1 MLNARSQ
8 SILEA
13 AIKEHIK
20 TGEPVSS
27 KEIAKKY
34 DFGVKDATIRNELNQ
49 LTKDGF
55 LMQAHTSGG
64 RIPTDKGYQFFVEKT
79 HDNVSDSRKLLR
91 DRASKL
97 SREFRKGNL
106 KDFVEAFSKETK
118 LLGIGQNESGREM
131 YKSGLNDLFENL
143 DVETKDEMRE
153 VINDFEMLD
162 SRLAEIGN
170 ELCQALE
177 SPRVF
182 IGKKSPITQSENLSV
197 IVDSFDVNGQRIL
210 VAIVGPKRMEYERYL
225 KLLNSFHEDSN

>member
-1 MLNARSQ
+1 MLSARSQ

-20 TGEPVSS
+20 TGESVSS

-79 HDNVSDSRKLLR
+79 NDNVNDSRKLLR

-97 SREFRKGNL
+97 SRELRKGNL
-106 KDFVEAFSKETK
+106 KDFVDAFSKETK
-118 LLGIGQNESGREM
+118 LLGVGQMERGMEV

-143 DVETKDEMRE
+143 DVETKEEMRE

-162 SRLAEIGN
+162 RRLAEIGN
-170 ELCQALE
+170 ELCRHLVAPQ
-177 SPRVF
+177 VF

-197 IVDSFDVNGQRIL
+197 IVDSFDVNGQRVL

-225 KLLNSFHEDSN
+225 KLLNSFHDNEN

>member
-79 HDNVSDSRKLLR
+79 NDNISDSRKLLR
-91 DRASKL
+91 ERTVSKL
-97 SREFRKGNL
+97 NRELKKGSL
-106 KDFVEAFSKETK
+106 KDFVEAFSKETR
-118 LLGIGQNESGREM
+118 LLGVGQMEKEWR
-131 YKSGLNDLFENL
+131 
-143 DVETKDEMRE
+143 
-153 VINDFEMLD
+153 
-162 SRLAEIGN
+162 
-170 ELCQALE
+170 
-177 SPRVF
+177 F
-182 IGKKSPITQSENLSV
+182 IRAV
-197 IVDSFDVNGQRIL
+197 
-210 VAIVGPKRMEYERYL
+210 
-225 KLLNSFHEDSN
+225 

>member
-34 DFGVKDATIRNELNQ
+34 DFGVKDATIRNELNR

-79 HDNVSDSRKLLR
+79 YDNIGDSRKLLR
-91 DRASKL
+91 SRVPKL
-97 SREFRKGNL
+97 NRELLRGNL
-106 KDFVEAFSKETK
+106 KDFVEAFSRETK
-118 LLGIGQNESGREM
+118 LLGIGQNEGGQEI

-153 VINDFEMLD
+153 VIRDFEMLD
-162 SRLAEIGN
+162 CRLAEIGN
-170 ELCQALE
+170 ELSRALE
-177 SPRVF
+177 SPQVF

-197 IVDSFDVNGQRIL
+197 IVDSFDVNGQRVL
-210 VAIVGPKRMEYERYL
+210 VAIVGPKRMDYDKNLNLL
-225 KLLNSFHEDSN
+225 KSFHEYEN

>member
-143 DVETKDEMRE
+143 DVETKDE
-153 VINDFEMLD
+153 
-162 SRLAEIGN
+162 
-170 ELCQALE
+170 
-177 SPRVF
+177 
-182 IGKKSPITQSENLSV
+182 
-197 IVDSFDVNGQRIL
+197 
-210 VAIVGPKRMEYERYL
+210 
-225 KLLNSFHEDSN
+225 

>member
-79 HDNVSDSRKLLR
+79 YDNIGDSRKLLR
-91 DRASKL
+91 SRVPKL
-97 SREFRKGNL
+97 NRELLRGNL
-106 KDFVEAFSKETK
+106 KDFVEAFSRETK
-118 LLGIGQNESGREM
+118 LLGIGQNEGGQEI

-153 VINDFEMLD
+153 VIRDFEMLD
-162 SRLAEIGN
+162 CRLAEIGN
-170 ELCQALE
+170 ELSQALE
-177 SPRVF
+177 SPQVF

-197 IVDSFDVNGQRIL
+197 IVDSFDVNGQRVL
-210 VAIVGPKRMEYERYL
+210 VAIVGPKRMDYGKNL
-225 KLLNSFHEDSN
+225 KLLKDFHEYEN

>member
-1 MLNARSQ
+1 MNARSQ

-13 AIKEHIK
+13 AVKEHIK

-55 LMQAHTSGG
+55 LKQAHTSGG

-79 HDNVSDSRKLLR
+79 NDNVSDSRKLLR
-91 DRASKL
+91 ERTASKL
-97 SREFRKGNL
+97 NRELKKGSL
-106 KDFVEAFSKETK
+106 KDFVEAFSKETR
-118 LLGIGQNESGREM
+118 LLGVGQMEKGMEV
-131 YKSGLNDLFENL
+131 YKSGLNDLFEHL
-143 DVETKDEMRE
+143 DVETKSEMQE
-153 VINDFEMLD
+153 VIRDFEMLD
-162 SRLAEIGN
+162 TRLAEISD
-170 ELCQALE
+170 ELCQGLM
-177 SPRVF
+177 SPQVF

-197 IVDSFDVNGQRIL
+197 IVDSFDMNGNRVL

-225 KLLNSFHEDSN
+225 KLLNSFHQDEN